1 MENKIFSL
9 RSLLNSFRYAIN
21 GIKEASRTEWNVQI
35 HVFIAIVIIV
45 LGYIVNLERWEWVSI
60 ILCVA
65 LVIAMELINSSIEK
79 LVDILIP
86 EYNVKAGLVKDIAAG
101 SVLVCSIAAAIVGC
115 IIFVPKFL

>member
-1 MENKIFSL
+1 MKKSLSL
-9 RSLLNSFRYAIN
+9 RSLVNSFRYAMN
-21 GIKEASRTEWNVQI
+21 GIKEASRIERNVQI
-35 HVFIAIVIIV
+35 HVFIAIVVIA
-45 LGYIVNLERWEWVSI
+45 LGCIVNLETWEWVSI

-101 SVLVCSIAAAIVGC
+101 AVLVCSIAAAIVGC
-115 IIFVPKFL
+115 IIFIPKFL